1 MSPSTYICKSQF
13 QSRASPL
20 VRAVNL
26 ELQNADIL
34 PINSAIN
41 IFDWGK
47 WFESKNV
54 HKQVHFFNKTMLN
67 IFHNYIRNKTILC
80 NDRDPPWFNSENRKM
95 LIKKNEIFKH
105 YITNGKSQTD

>member
-47 WFESKNV
+47 
-54 HKQVHFFNKTMLN
+54 
-67 IFHNYIRNKTILC
+67 
-80 NDRDPPWFNSENRKM
+80 
-95 LIKKNEIFKH
+95 
-105 YITNGKSQTD
+105 